1 METIHTVSAYRAP
14 SGKNSDKDKIKL
26 SLDQSVGLDKK
37 RTLTSSNVQ
46 DQINNSNT
54 KVSSAIRPHSHPHIF
69 FCISCSDLK
78 DGKALMLQDQLG
90 VFGHLWCTFLNKAEK
105 IEDVDILVNYGLVIM
120 LPLVAV
126 FTWLSRWR
134 FVVASVVWFPSYPNA
149 ENILE
154 CFAYSWK
161 IQTHPKILYLIT
173 LCLQNLL
180 SSQTEYYS

>member
-26 SLDQSVGLDKK
+26 SLDQSVGLDKR

-46 DQINNSNT
+46 AQINNSNT
-54 KVSSAIRPHSHPHIF
+54 KVSSVIPPYSHPHIF

-126 FTWLSRWR
+126 FTWLS
-134 FVVASVVWFPSYPNA
+134 
-149 ENILE
+149 
-154 CFAYSWK
+154 
-161 IQTHPKILYLIT
+161 H
-173 LCLQNLL
+173 
-180 SSQTEYYS
+180 

>member
-90 VFGHLWCTFLNKAEK
+90 VFEHLWCTFLNKAEK
-105 IEDVDILVNYGLVIM
+105 IEDDILVNYGLVIM

-126 FTWLSRWR
+126 FTWLSR
-134 FVVASVVWFPSYPNA
+134 
-149 ENILE
+149 
-154 CFAYSWK
+154 
-161 IQTHPKILYLIT
+161 
-173 LCLQNLL
+173 
-180 SSQTEYYS
+180 